1 MFNELSIPETRALTW
16 LRKGTVVFVGAFLII
31 GAISTYR
38 AWVQVRY
45 LDLRSS
51 DRTLRVGSVV
61 ETDVVNSARTTIA
74 VRLELLQ
81 GTHAETLDLIS
92 VRGNELGFFD
102 PRSRSASQR
111 VVLTKEQLADF
122 ETGEAMLRA
131 TGTGRPQWGRTPPP
145 VVREMKVQIE

>member
-16 LRKGTVVFVGAFLII
+16 LRKGTVVFVGAFLVI

-45 LDLRSS
+45 LELRSS

-61 ETDVVNSARTTIA
+61 ETDIVNSARTTIA

-81 GTHAETLDLIS
+81 GTRAETLDL
-92 VRGNELGFFD
+92 
-102 PRSRSASQR
+102 SASE
-111 VVLTKEQLADF
+111 VTNSAFLILDHAAPHKESF
-122 ETGEAMLRA
+122 
-131 TGTGRPQWGRTPPP
+131 
-145 VVREMKVQIE
+145 